1 VLRRQPAGARL
12 PSAHDVAREFGVQR
26 ALGALG
32 FPVPR
37 VLALCRDP
45 GVLGGGSEFYLME
58 HVDGC
63 VLTDPG
69 LRGVAPDVRR
79 GVHLAA
85 ARTLAQLHG
94 VRLSQARALLGEGFF
109 PRRRGGA
116 AAPAAPAEPGDYCQ
130 RQVRRWARQYA
141 ASCAQAGWAPD
152 PGMGRLAEALRR
164 HALARAPAQ
173 CLVHGDFRVDN
184 LVLDP
189 RSLEPGAAAGGP
201 RVLAVLDWELSAVGD
216 PFSDVAYF
224 CAFRHMPAEVTLA
237 LRAPGPGGG
246 LPEGI
251 PREAEFVAA
260 YCAARGCEPPAPAD
274 WAFYLG
280 VSLFRAAAIVG
291 GVGARAAL
299 GHASAANAKEVGG
312 QGVVAA
318 LARRGLE
325 LLGPLASGPGAAA
338 RRRLAGGLGAPAP
351 GPAPAPAPAGRTL
364 EELRR
369 ELVQFMEERVLP
381 AEADFVAHSA
391 SERMWEVPPLMEEL
405 KREARA
411 RGLWNLFLP
420 RDTAAIVRQKL
431 GLGSGAGAGLRG
443 SSGAALPLDPRVDL
457 GPGLTN
463 AEYALLCEVIGR
475 TPFAAEVFNTNAP
488 DSGNMETIARY
499 GTPEQC
505 REWLVP
511 LLRGEIRSCFAMTEV
526 EVASSDATNMRA
538 TVEPAD
544 APGGGS
550 EEGGRLVLSGRKWWT
565 SGAMDPRCKLCIFMG
580 RHLDTPGGAGRAPSH
595 RQHSM
600 VLVPMAAPGVRI
612 VRPLPVY
619 GWLDAPHGHAEV
631 HFERVMV
638 PASAVLLGP
647 GRGFEIAQGRLGP
660 GRLHHC
666 MRLVGMAERA
676 LELAAERAVR
686 RKVFG
691 EYLAEQGAFIADLAK
706 RRIELEGARL
716 LVLDAASKLDH
727 HGNKDAR
734 VSLGIAKVAA
744 PQAALRAI
752 DFAVQTHGGAGV
764 SMDTPLSYLWAGAR
778 TLRIADGP
786 DEVHLRSIGK
796 AEIIASKL

>member
-1 VLRRQPAGARL
+1 
-12 PSAHDVAREFGVQR
+12 
-26 ALGALG
+26 
-32 FPVPR
+32 
-37 VLALCRDP
+37 
-45 GVLGGGSEFYLME
+45 
-58 HVDGC
+58 
-63 VLTDPG
+63 
-69 LRGVAPDVRR
+69 
-79 GVHLAA
+79 
-85 ARTLAQLHG
+85 
-94 VRLSQARALLGEGFF
+94 
-109 PRRRGGA
+109 
-116 AAPAAPAEPGDYCQ
+116 
-130 RQVRRWARQYA
+130 
-141 ASCAQAGWAPD
+141 
-152 PGMGRLAEALRR
+152 
-164 HALARAPAQ
+164 
-173 CLVHGDFRVDN
+173 
-184 LVLDP
+184 
-189 RSLEPGAAAGGP
+189 
-201 RVLAVLDWELSAVGD
+201 
-216 PFSDVAYF
+216 
-224 CAFRHMPAEVTLA
+224 
-237 LRAPGPGGG
+237 
-246 LPEGI
+246 
-251 PREAEFVAA
+251 VAA

-312 QGVVAA
+312 RGVVAA

-325 LLGPLASGPGAAA
+325 ILGPLAGGPGAAA
-338 RRRLAGGLGAPAP
+338 KRRLAGGLGAPAP
-351 GPAPAPAPAGRTL
+351 APGAAPAPADSRL

-381 AEADFVAHSA
+381 AEAAFVAHST

-420 RDTAAIVRQKL
+420 RDTAAIIRQKL
-431 GLGSGAGAGLRG
+431 GLGAAGGDVGDAGGGGAPL
-443 SSGAALPLDPRVDL
+443 LDPRLDL

-475 TPFAAEVFNTNAP
+475 TPIAAEVFNTNAP

-499 GTPEQC
+499 GTPAQC

-538 TVEPAD
+538 TVEPAGEPGSGSVD
-544 APGGGS
+544 GGG
-550 EEGGRLVLSGRKWWT
+550 GLVLSGRKWWT

-580 RHLDTPGGAGRAPSH
+580 RHLDAAGGAAHTQPH

-600 VLVPMAAPGVRI
+600 VLVPMAAPGVKI

-631 HFERVMV
+631 HFDRVEV

-647 GRGFEIAQGRLGP
+647 GRGFEISQGRLGP

-676 LELAAERAVR
+676 LELASERAVG

-691 EYLAEQGAFIADLAK
+691 KYLAEHGAFIADLAK

-716 LVLDAASKLDH
+716 LVLDAASKLDR

-778 TLRIADGP
+778 TLQIADGP

-796 AEIIASKL
+796 AEILASNL